1 MEMKVTAVQFLL
13 VNRGMGKSNPA
24 EHRKQL
30 GGSWNW
36 HLSRSFRWRGC
47 EAATIERDSSV
58 RATSQRC
65 CLLETFIRQRSQTR
79 RPGDQHFCHRR
90 LSISIYVYILSA
102 SESDHGDY
110 FFETQCVH
118 FKTHFL
124 ASFLLEFRLMS
135 RKIHILQL
143 AFSVFC
149 ISAFDEKKEKA
160 FSLSYNRRNF

>member
-13 VNRGMGKSNPA
+13 VNRGMGKSNSA

-36 HLSRSFRWRGC
+36 HLSGSFRWRGC

-58 RATSQRC
+58 RATGQRC

-79 RPGDQHFCHRR
+79 RPGNQRFCHGRR
-90 LSISIYVYILSA
+90 SISIYVYTVSA
-102 SESDHGDY
+102 AENHRGDHL
-110 FFETQCVH
+110 FETQYVH

-124 ASFLLEFRLMS
+124 PSSLFEFSLMC
-135 RKIHILQL
+135 RKKNHALQL
-143 AFSVFC
+143 A
-149 ISAFDEKKEKA
+149 ISIFYISGFD
-160 FSLSYNRRNF
+160 